1 MLQPQRR
8 WQFPP
13 PVVVDPALAASQ
25 AARGLSRRLLELL
38 VARGHGSAAALAA
51 FLGPPEAGLHDPGLL
66 PDAARLVSRVDRAVG
81 RGERVLV
88 FGDFDADGLTG
99 LAILVEALR
108 ARGLETHP
116 YVPSRV
122 REGHGLSLQAVEQAT
137 AEGRTLILTA
147 DTGTTSHAEVAAAA
161 ALGIDV
167 VITDHH
173 HTPADL
179 PEAVA
184 VVNPHRHDATYPD
197 RELSG
202 AGVAFKVA
210 QLLLAPLAGGARRAL
225 DLADLA
231 TIGSIADVAPVAGE
245 NRAIARLGLER
256 IRTAARPGLAALLG
270 RAGLAPERVDL
281 EALAFVVAPRI
292 NAAGRVGDAEVAARL
307 LLATDPAEAEAL
319 AGELEA
325 ANDERRALL
334 AAALETARA
343 AAALE
348 PDPPAV
354 AVAGPWPVGI
364 IGLLAGRLAEDA
376 GRPALVVSTLVE
388 PWRGSARSAGGVDLA
403 SAMEGCGHLL
413 ERFGGHAAAAGCSVA
428 EEAWPAFRERFRAL
442 VAAAGPIDP
451 RPPLRV
457 DLALSAAEIDYR
469 LLRELSLLAPTGP
482 GNPDPL
488 LAVLGVEV
496 VRVRAANG
504 GHTQLT
510 LRKGLEVLDG
520 IAFGRPDLAGAVAPG
535 DRLDVVGRLAS
546 RSFGGF
552 ESLQL
557 EIRDAATSGLQRP
570 MPAAAA
576 TPAVASEMRP

>member
-13 PVVVDPALAASQ
+13 PVVVDPALAASE
-25 AARGLSRRLLELL
+25 AARGLSRRLLGLL

-66 PDAARLVSRVDRAVG
+66 PDAARLASRVDRAVG

-108 ARGLETHP
+108 ARGLDAHP

-122 REGHGLSLQAVEQAT
+122 REGHGLSLQAVERAT

-173 HTPADL
+173 HAPAVL

-184 VVNPHRHDATYPD
+184 VVNPQRHDATYPD

-348 PDPPAV
+348 ADPPAV

-364 IGLLAGRLAEDA
+364 IGLLAGRLAEDG

-403 SAMEGCGHLL
+403 SAMEGCADLL

-428 EEAWPAFRERFRAL
+428 EAAWPAFRERFRSL

-457 DLALSAAEIDYR
+457 DLALSAVEIDYR

-496 VRVRAANG
+496 MRVRAANG

-570 MPAAAA
+570 IPAAAA
-576 TPAVASEMRP
+576 TQAVASEAGP

>member
-1 MLQPQRR
+1 MFRLCCRYAGQTPGASVFVPEIQQALGGNVGWNRILNYLR
-8 WQFPP
+8 FLDGTLLVRLIPP
-13 PVVVDPALAASQ
+13 
-25 AARGLSRRLLELL
+25 LEL
-38 VARGHGSAAALAA
+38 
-51 FLGPPEAGLHDPGLL
+51 
-66 PDAARLVSRVDRAVG
+66 RLKRRKSPSKVSLCDH
-81 RGERVLV
+81 
-88 FGDFDADGLTG
+88 
-99 LAILVEALR
+99 ALR
-108 ARGLETHP
+108 ASWLQEV
-116 YVPSRV
+116 VPF
-122 REGHGLSLQAVEQAT
+122 
-137 AEGRTLILTA
+137 
-147 DTGTTSHAEVAAAA
+147 D
-161 ALGIDV
+161 
-167 VITDHH
+167 
-173 HTPADL
+173 
-179 PEAVA
+179 
-184 VVNPHRHDATYPD
+184 PD
-197 RELSG
+197 
-202 AGVAFKVA
+202 
-210 QLLLAPLAGGARRAL
+210 
-225 DLADLA
+225 
-231 TIGSIADVAPVAGE
+231 
-245 NRAIARLGLER
+245 
-256 IRTAARPGLAALLG
+256 GLAANPH
-270 RAGLAPERVDL
+270 LAD
-281 EALAFVVAPRI
+281 
-292 NAAGRVGDAEVAARL
+292 
-307 LLATDPAEAEAL
+307 
-319 AGELEA
+319 
-325 ANDERRALL
+325 
-334 AAALETARA
+334 
-343 AAALE
+343 
-348 PDPPAV
+348 
-354 AVAGPWPVGI
+354 
-364 IGLLAGRLAEDA
+364 LAGRLAEDA

-488 LAVLGVEV
+488 LAVLSVEV